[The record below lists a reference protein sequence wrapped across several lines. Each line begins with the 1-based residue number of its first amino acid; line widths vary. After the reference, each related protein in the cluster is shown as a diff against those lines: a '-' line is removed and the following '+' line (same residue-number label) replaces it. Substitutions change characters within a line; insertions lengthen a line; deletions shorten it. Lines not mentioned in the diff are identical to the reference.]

1 MAKKKKKRETKK
13 NLRVE
18 GSMGLLGKRK
28 EDHDVNEVLSMV
40 LPQPPC
46 LGAEVFIRGSKP

>member
-1 MAKKKKKRETKK
+1 MAKKKKRETKK

-28 EDHDVNEVLSMV
+28 EDHDVHEVLSMV

-46 LGAEVFIRGSKP
+46 LGAEVFIQGSKP